1 MRVLIVDDD
10 AGLRQSLALLL
21 QEAGYD
27 VVTEGDPE
35 QALQRASAGAFD
47 LVLCDVRMPKM
58 DGVTFLRRYRAE
70 GGQALMIMMSAYGS
84 EDSALAAMREGAYDY
99 LHKPFRP
106 DEVTMTL
113 KKAEEREKLRREVEV
128 LRTTLG
134 AGAASDLVV
143 CESRSMRDL
152 LDLATRVA
160 RHSTTVLITGE
171 SGTGKEVLAR
181 AIHRMSPRSEQGF
194 TAINCAAIPEHL
206 LESELFGHVRG
217 AFTGATADR
226 AGLFELAHEGT
237 LLLDEIGDLPLDL
250 QAKLLRVLEDS
261 EIRRVGGRESKK
273 VDVRVLAATAKPLDA
288 AVERGEFRADLYY
301 RLNVVHLHLPPLRER
316 PDDVPALL
324 THFARQ
330 AATRLGHPVSITPSA
345 LDALTHHSWP
355 GNVRELRNAVERAA
369 VLGTGG
375 PLEPRDFALANGN
388 GNGNGTGHHGGDGHG
403 ASTQATG
410 GSLELKTQVEAV
422 ERHAIQRALEASG
435 GNRRQAASLL
445 GISLRTLFYKMRRLP
460 VH

>member
-27 VVTEGDPE
+27 VVAEGDPE
-35 QALQRASAGAFD
+35 QALQRAPSGTFD

-58 DGVTFLRRYRAE
+58 DGVTFLRRYRAD
-70 GGQALMIMMSAYGS
+70 GGQALMIMMSAHGS

-143 CESRSMRDL
+143 CESRAMRDL

-226 AGLFELAHEGT
+226 AGLFEVAHEGT

-250 QAKLLRVLEDS
+250 QAKLLRVLEES

-388 GNGNGTGHHGGDGHG
+388 GNGTGHHGDGHG
-403 ASTQATG
+403 SPTHATG

>member
-27 VVTEGDPE
+27 VVAEGDPE
-35 QALQRASAGAFD
+35 LALQRAASGTFD

-143 CESRSMRDL
+143 CESRAMRDL

-226 AGLFELAHEGT
+226 AGLFEVAHEGT

-250 QAKLLRVLEDS
+250 QAKLLRVLEEC

-388 GNGNGTGHHGGDGHG
+388 GNGNGAGHG
-403 ASTQATG
+403 NGAFTPATG